1 MFNRLNLVER
11 NFLCTFA
18 VDMNENQYKNMKK
31 YRLVLVFLMAMVQ
44 NVGAQE
50 QSVSKPGTPIRTLS
64 SASDFARLYVGA
76 VEPQYPKSL
85 WHDMPYYKGNTNMYK
100 GRISYH
106 GVVYDN
112 VQLRYDQLKQ
122 CVVVLPP
129 GEKVICLPEQE
140 YIDWFEMDGHLYV
153 HDPEDSSRYASLL
166 CDGTSNGFRLYHS
179 EWMVYGRE
187 RTFQGDKYLKTL
199 NAEEVYTL
207 ITPDSG
213 MYHVKRASDVAK
225 IIPDQKKQI
234 KQFAKKNHLSFSK
247 SERERSL
254 VRVINSLTG
263 LPLTPSRRGG
273 TNLVSGELDTPTTS
287 VISEASPTGGGLE
300 EASSFIPH
308 PSSLPLEG
316 GLIAGIPVLDNDSIR
331 SAVGSSRTTVYIVP
345 GVEKATASIADDHEL
360 AEIVVVG
367 GRQSAVKNMMMGAE
381 KFKPQILKNIPSAFG
396 ESDIM
401 KIVLTLPGVTT
412 VGEASSGYN
421 VRGGATDQNLILFNG
436 GTVYNPS
443 HLFGLFTSFN
453 SDAVEDVELFK
464 SSIPVEYGGRI
475 SSVLKVVSKEANMQK
490 FTGSASIGALTS
502 KANLEIPIVKDHVSL
517 LLNGRTTYS
526 DWIMKRLPEKSGYKN
541 GTANFND
548 FGGVLTWKLN
558 NMHRLKIYG
567 YWSNDRFSFS
577 TKDNYGYQN
586 RNFSAEWR
594 SILNDR
600 LTATVSA
607 GLDHYDYFNEDRN
620 TPTMAARLSFGID
633 QLWGKL
639 HIRQRLSE
647 KNALS
652 YGLSLQHYDVQ
663 AGKYEPVGSQS
674 FITTDQLQSE
684 KALESAAYIDYERSL
699 TEKLSVSAGL
709 RYSMFNALG
718 PRDVNHYLEGELP
731 SEETLLETRSETGII
746 KTYHAPELRLSA
758 RYALQENLSLKAGFN
773 TMHQYIH
780 KVSNTAIM
788 SPTDIWKLSDLNIK
802 PQNGWQLAAGVYHET
817 LGKKYEFS
825 AEVYY
830 KHIGDYLNYRSSAVL
845 LMNHHLE
852 TDVIS
857 TKGRAYGL
865 ELQAKKPLG
874 KMNGWVSYTFSRS
887 LVRQDDKRVAMP
899 LNDGDWYPSEYDR
912 PHEVKAVLNYK
923 FTERYSLSSN
933 FNYATGRPTTLP
945 AGQYYDSY
953 NQKYMPYYTDRNTYR
968 IPDYMR
974 LDLAFNIEPTHKLTS
989 FFHTSFSMG
998 VYNALARRNA
1008 YSIYYVTEGGRVKGY
1023 QLSVF
1028 GSAIPFVSLN
1038 IRFN

>member
-1 MFNRLNLVER
+1 MQSNER
-11 NFLCTFA
+11 IES
-18 VDMNENQYKNMKK
+18 ENYRDVKK
-31 YRLVLVFLMAMVQ
+31 YLVAFACIMAVVQ
-44 NVGAQE
+44 HVVAQE
-50 QSVSKPGTPIRTLS
+50 FFH

-76 VEPQYPKSL
+76 VEPQYSKSL
-85 WHDMPYYKGNTNMYK
+85 WYDIPYYKGNADMYK
-100 GRISYH
+100 GRVSYH
-106 GVVYDN
+106 GVVYED
-112 VQLRYDQLKQ
+112 VQLRFDQLKQ

-129 GEKVICLPEQE
+129 GQKVLCMPDQE
-140 YIDWFEMDGHLYV
+140 FIDWFEMDGHKYV
-153 HDPEDSSRYASLL
+153 HDPEDSTRYASLL
-166 CDGTSNGFRLYHS
+166 CDGSTNGVRLYHS
-179 EWMVYGRE
+179 VWKTYGRE
-187 RTFQGDKYLKTL
+187 RSFEGKKYLQTL
-199 NAEEVYTL
+199 NVEEQYTL
-207 ITPDSG
+207 ITSDG
-213 MYHVKRASDVAK
+213 EIHHVKRASDVAK
-225 IIPDQKKQI
+225 LFPEQKKQI
-234 KQFAKKNHLSFSK
+234 KQFAKKNRLSFSK
-247 SERERSL
+247 SKREKSL
-254 VRVINSLTG
+254 AQVIES
-263 LPLTPSRRGG
+263 
-273 TNLVSGELDTPTTS
+273 VSGSPIES
-287 VISEASPTGGGLE
+287 QGIVGSEGQVSD
-300 EASSFIPH
+300 
-308 PSSLPLEG
+308 SSLDYATCPPDSISASATPVDEAT
-316 GLIAGIPVLDNDSIR
+316 LITGIPVLDSDSI
-331 SAVGSSRTTVYIVP
+331 AMADASSNTKVYVVP
-345 GVEKATASIADDHEL
+345 GVKKAKASVADDQEL

-367 GRQSAVKNMMMGAE
+367 GRQSAVNNMMMGSE

-490 FTGSASIGALTS
+490 LTGSASIGALTS
-502 KANLEIPIVKDHVSL
+502 KANLEIPIVRDHVSL

-526 DWIMKRLPEKSGYKN
+526 DWILKKLPEKSGYKN
-541 GTANFND
+541 GTANFFD
-548 FGGVLTWKLN
+548 LGGVLTWKIN
-558 NMHRLKIYG
+558 NMHRLKVYG
-567 YWSNDRFSFS
+567 YWSNDKFSFS
-577 TKDNYGYQN
+577 SKDSYVYQN

-594 SILNDR
+594 SILNEKV
-600 LTATVSA
+600 TATFSA

-639 HIRQRLSE
+639 HIRQRLTE
-647 KNALS
+647 KDVLT
-652 YGLSLQHYDVQ
+652 YGLSIQHYNVQ
-663 AGKYEPVGSQS
+663 AGKYEPVGEKSC
-674 FITTDQLQSE
+674 IDTDQLQRE

-709 RYSMFNALG
+709 RYSLFNALG
-718 PRDVNHYLEGELP
+718 PRDVNYYYENELP
-731 SEETLLETRSETGII
+731 AEGTLLETRHETGII
-746 KTYHAPELRLSA
+746 KTYHAPEFRLSA
-758 RYALQENLSLKAGFN
+758 RYTLQENLSLKAGFN

-780 KVSNTAIM
+780 KVSNTSIM

-802 PQNGWQLAAGVYHET
+802 PQNGWQAAAGIYYET
-817 LGKKYEFS
+817 ARKEYEFS
-825 AEVYY
+825 TEVYY
-830 KHIGDYLNYRSSAVL
+830 KHISDYLNYRSSAVL

-857 TKGRAYGL
+857 TKGRAYGI
-865 ELQAKKPLG
+865 ELQAKRPFG
-874 KMNGWVSYTFSRS
+874 KLNGWVSYTFSRS
-887 LVRQDDKRVAMP
+887 LVRQDDDRVLMP
-899 LNDGDWYPSEYDR
+899 LNNGDWYPSEYDR

-923 FTERYSLSSN
+923 FTERYSFSSN

-945 AGQYYDSY
+945 AGQYYDSH

-989 FFHTSFSMG
+989 FLHTSFSFG

-1023 QLSVF
+1023 KLSVF
-1028 GSAIPFVSLN
+1028 GTAIPYVSLN

>member
-1 MFNRLNLVER
+1 MV
-11 NFLCTFA
+11 FA
-18 VDMNENQYKNMKK
+18 LIVA
-31 YRLVLVFLMAMVQ
+31 VVQ
-44 NVGAQE
+44 KIGAQE
-50 QSVSKPGTPIRTLS
+50 YFSA
-64 SASDFARLYVGA
+64 ASDFARLYVGA
-76 VEPQYPKSL
+76 VEPQYSKSL
-85 WHDMPYYKGNTNMYK
+85 WHDIPYYKGNTNMYK

-106 GVVYDN
+106 GVVYDD
-112 VQLRYDQLKQ
+112 VQLRFDQLKQ
-122 CVVVLPP
+122 CVVVLSPV
-129 GEKVICLPEQE
+129 ERVVCLPEQE
-140 YIDWFEMDGHLYV
+140 YVDWFEMDGHRYV

-166 CDGTSNGFRLYHS
+166 CDGSSNGLRLYHS
-179 EWMVYGRE
+179 IWKIYGRE
-187 RTFQGDKYLKTL
+187 RSFGGKKYLKTL
-199 NAEEVYTL
+199 EAEEQYML
-207 ITPDSG
+207 MASDG
-213 MYHVKRASDVAK
+213 AMYHVKRAKDVAK
-225 IIPDQKKQI
+225 LFPEQKKQI

-247 SERERSL
+247 SKREE
-254 VRVINSLTG
+254 SLTRLVG
-263 LPLTPSRRGG
+263 SIEGVELATALESSAEETVVANSQFSTHNSTPLSAI
-273 TNLVSGELDTPTTS
+273 NDSM
-287 VISEASPTGGGLE
+287 
-300 EASSFIPH
+300 
-308 PSSLPLEG
+308 
-316 GLIAGIPVLDNDSIR
+316 LIAGIPVLDRDTVETAAS
-331 SAVGSSRTTVYIVP
+331 THTKVYIVP
-345 GVEKATASIADDHEL
+345 GVKKAKASIADDQEL

-367 GRQSAVKNMMMGAE
+367 GRQSTVNNTMMGAE

-475 SSVLKVVSKEANMQK
+475 SSVLKVTSKEANMQK
-490 FTGSASIGALTS
+490 FTGSASIGVLTS
-502 KANLEIPIVKDHVSL
+502 KANIEIPIVKDHVSL

-526 DWIMKRLPEKSGYKN
+526 DWILRQLPEKSGYKN
-541 GTANFND
+541 GSANFYD
-548 FGGVLTWKLN
+548 LGGVLTWKLN
-558 NMHRLKIYG
+558 NMHRLKVFG
-567 YWSNDRFSFS
+567 YWSNDKFSFS
-577 TKDNYGYQN
+577 SQDNYGYQN
-586 RNFSAEWR
+586 RNISAEWR
-594 SILNDR
+594 SILNER
-600 LTATVSA
+600 VTATLSA

-620 TPTMAARLSFGID
+620 TPSMAARLSFGID

-647 KNALS
+647 NQSLS
-652 YGLSLQHYDVQ
+652 YGLSVQHYNVQ
-663 AGKYEPVGSQS
+663 AGKYEPVGEKSC
-674 FITTDQLQSE
+674 IKTDQLQRE
-684 KALESAAYIDYERSL
+684 KALESAVYIDYERSL
-699 TEKLSVSAGL
+699 TDKLSVSAGL

-718 PRDVNHYLEGELP
+718 PRDVNYYHDNELP
-731 SEETLLETRSETGII
+731 AEGTLLETRHETGII

-758 RYALQENLSLKAGFN
+758 RYVLQENLSLKAGFN

-788 SPTDIWKLSDLNIK
+788 SPTDMWKLSDLNIK
-802 PQNGWQLAAGVYHET
+802 PQKGWQLAAGIYHET
-817 LGKKYEFS
+817 AGKKYELS

-830 KHIGDYLNYRSSAVL
+830 KHISDYLNYRSSAVL

-857 TKGRAYGL
+857 TKGQAYGI

-874 KMNGWVSYTFSRS
+874 KLNGWVSYTFSRS
-887 LVRQDDKRVAMP
+887 MLRQDDERVPIP

-945 AGQYYDSY
+945 AGKYYDSY
-953 NQKYMPYYTDRNTYR
+953 NKTYMPYYTNRNTYR

-989 FFHTSFSMG
+989 FLHTSFSIG
-998 VYNALARRNA
+998 VYNALARMNA
-1008 YSIYYVTEGGRVKGY
+1008 YSIYYVNEGGRVKGY
-1023 QLSVF
+1023 KLSVF
-1028 GSAIPFVSLN
+1028 GTAIPYVSLN